1 MRGFVKAIAI
11 FGAGVL
17 TGVVGL
23 QLSGHFLRTKPM
35 HSAPAKI
42 ADAPRISL
50 EPSHENR
57 RDADQTAQRPAPG
70 VEHPLAV
77 GPPQQAEPESE
88 SEWNALVGGMLE
100 WQVERRTG
108 RTLSAEQRD
117 RLVSELSRLREASLS
132 LQESPAA
139 PADAADLRNR
149 LTQTLVLAQVDE
161 TFRKETGMG
170 VSEFLQGLNAGAVE
184 DVSPAP

>member
-1 MRGFVKAIAI
+1 MRGAVKTIAI

-17 TGVVGL
+17 TGALGL
-23 QLSGHFLRTKPM
+23 QLSGHFPGSRQM
-35 HSAPAKI
+35 EGEPARI
-42 ADAPRISL
+42 ADAPRVSL
-50 EPSHENR
+50 EPHKNVS
-57 RDADQTAQRPAPG
+57 DADRVAQQQEAAPERPGIPAPS
-70 VEHPLAV
+70 PR
-77 GPPQQAEPESE
+77 AEPESE

-132 LQESPAA
+132 LQASPTE
-139 PADAADLRNR
+139 PTDGADLRNR

-170 VSEFLQGLNAGAVE
+170 VSEFLQGLNPGAVE